1 MSEFSPLGGNEGY
14 GGCDDEMALKSQT
27 GRVKFHIESGKRT
40 LFSSLQCLPGQW
52 SRRAPTKKRGGQV
65 KKSKKSPVTLR
76 EELLDLL
83 DQDGNR
89 RQMLLAVV
97 EKAIGGDMKAFEVIR
112 EILEENQSPE
122 DPGLTIKLGPGMEE
136 LSQ

>member
-1 MSEFSPLGGNEGY
+1 M
-14 GGCDDEMALKSQT
+14 K
-27 GRVKFHIESGKRT
+27 RVKT
-40 LFSSLQCLPGQW
+40 
-52 SRRAPTKKRGGQV
+52 
-65 KKSKKSPVTLR
+65 SPVTLR

-112 EILEENQSPE
+112 EILEETKKTE
-122 DPGLTIKLGPGMEE
+122 EGLRIELGPGVEE
-136 LSQ
+136 LAK

>member
-1 MSEFSPLGGNEGY
+1 M
-14 GGCDDEMALKSQT
+14 
-27 GRVKFHIESGKRT
+27 
-40 LFSSLQCLPGQW
+40 
-52 SRRAPTKKRGGQV
+52 

-112 EILEENQSPE
+112 EILEEKNNPE
-122 DPGLTIKLGPGMEE
+122 DAGLTIKLGPGVEE

>member
-1 MSEFSPLGGNEGY
+1 M
-14 GGCDDEMALKSQT
+14 
-27 GRVKFHIESGKRT
+27 
-40 LFSSLQCLPGQW
+40 
-52 SRRAPTKKRGGQV
+52 

-112 EILEENQSPE
+112 EILEETQNPE
-122 DPGLTIKLGPGMEE
+122 DAGLTIKLGPGVEE

>member
-1 MSEFSPLGGNEGY
+1 M
-14 GGCDDEMALKSQT
+14 
-27 GRVKFHIESGKRT
+27 
-40 LFSSLQCLPGQW
+40 
-52 SRRAPTKKRGGQV
+52 

-89 RQMLLAVV
+89 RQVLLAVV

-112 EILEENQSPE
+112 EILEEKNSPE
-122 DPGLTIKLGPGMEE
+122 DPGLTIKLGPGVEE
-136 LSQ
+136 LAK

>member
-1 MSEFSPLGGNEGY
+1 M
-14 GGCDDEMALKSQT
+14 
-27 GRVKFHIESGKRT
+27 
-40 LFSSLQCLPGQW
+40 
-52 SRRAPTKKRGGQV
+52 